1 MNDIHNVL
9 RSSPV
14 PPIDTEMC
22 GVVDA
27 RAKGLADTELQ
38 LPWWAGFM
46 VRHRDH
52 FKRTAI
58 GVESDGD
65 GVYLADFII
74 LQAL

>member
-1 MNDIHNVL
+1 
-9 RSSPV
+9 
-14 PPIDTEMC
+14 MC

-27 RAKGLADTELQ
+27 RANVLADTELQ
-38 LPWWAGFM
+38 LPWWAVFM

-65 GVYLADFII
+65 GVYLAGIYIFQ
-74 LQAL
+74 LACK